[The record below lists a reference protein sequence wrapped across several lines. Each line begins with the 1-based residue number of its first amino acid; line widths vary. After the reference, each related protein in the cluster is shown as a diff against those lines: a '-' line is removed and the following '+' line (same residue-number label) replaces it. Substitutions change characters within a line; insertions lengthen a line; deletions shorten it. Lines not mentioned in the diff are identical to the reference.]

1 MPRRAPDPVPL
12 KVARKARPPSHRQP
26 TRDDVLAY
34 LRDREG
40 PASVSDLA
48 RHFNVKGKD
57 RTALRIL
64 LKELAEEGG
73 IEAPVRRKYAS
84 KTRLGAVAVLEI
96 TGPDSDGELR
106 ARPVRWAEDTP
117 LPDIFVAPER
127 GRPAALAVGE
137 RILARMKRNP
147 DGSFDAQPMRRLG
160 AAPLEIIGVFE
171 PLDGQ
176 GRIASTDR
184 RAKYDYVVRA
194 GKTLGA
200 KPGDLV
206 RARVTGARS
215 RGRSEAEVVERIGEM
230 GSPGAIAIIALH
242 SNDIPVAFPDAAL
255 VEAEAAAPAAL
266 DDREDLRAVPLVTI
280 DGEDAR
286 DFDDA
291 VFAEPDPDPGNTGG
305 WRLIVAIA
313 DVGWYVRPGSALDA
327 SARTRGN
334 SVYLPDRVVPMLP
347 EALSNGLCSLRP
359 GEDRA
364 VLAAELRIDR
374 AGRLKGHRFLRGLMR
389 SAARLTYRQVQDI
402 KDTGGDGLP
411 AGLPRQAVDHLY
423 AAYDAL
429 ATAREARG
437 TLDLDL
443 PEFQVRIAENGHVD
457 AITRRER
464 LTSHRLIEEFMITAN
479 VAAAETLESRRMPC
493 MYRVHEPP
501 DPDRL
506 NELRGFLATFGLTLA
521 AGNINRAKDFAHI
534 LERSASI
541 PSSDIIHEAILRC
554 QSQAAYSPGNRGHFG
569 LALRRYAHFTS
580 PIRRYADLLV
590 HRGLITGLG
599 LGVGGFD
606 AATLDKEAGM
616 VAFAETA
623 THISDTERRAQRA
636 ERDTVDRY
644 LALYLHER
652 TGHRF
657 PGRITGVTR
666 FGLFVRLAEFG
677 ADGLAP
683 ASQLGAERWMHD
695 PKRHCLEGM
704 ASGTVYT
711 LGDSVVVAVREANPV
726 TGGMILEIVG
736 HETAKGRKPTKP
748 RATRPGR
755 PPRRRGKE
763 RAKRKRS
770 R

>member
-1 MPRRAPDPVPL
+1 
-12 KVARKARPPSHRQP
+12 
-26 TRDDVLAY
+26 VLAY
-34 LRDREG
+34 LRDQEG
-40 PASVSDLA
+40 AASVSDLA

-57 RTALRIL
+57 RTALRLL
-64 LKELAEEGG
+64 LKELEEEGQ

-84 KTRLGAVAVLEI
+84 RTRLGAVAVLEI

-117 LPDIFVAPER
+117 LPEIFVAPER
-127 GRPAALAVGE
+127 GRPAALGVGE
-137 RILARMKRNP
+137 RILARMRRNP
-147 DGSFDAQPMRRLG
+147 DGSFDARLMRRLG

-171 PLDGQ
+171 PAAGQ
-176 GRIASTDR
+176 GRIIPTDR
-184 RAKYDYVVRA
+184 RAKYDYVVRP
-194 GKTLGA
+194 GETLGA
-200 KPGDLV
+200 QPGDLV
-206 RARVTGARS
+206 RARVAGS
-215 RGRSEAEVVERIGEM
+215 RTRGQREAEVVERIGEM
-230 GSPGAIAIIALH
+230 GSPGAVAVIALH
-242 SNDIPVAFPDAAL
+242 SNDIPIAFPDAAL
-255 VEAEAAAPAAL
+255 AEADAAQPAAL

-291 VFAEPDPDPGNTGG
+291 VFAEPDPDPANPGG
-305 WRLIVAIA
+305 WRLVVAIA

-327 SARTRGN
+327 SAQKRGN

-364 VLAAELRIDR
+364 VLAAEMRIDR
-374 AGRLKGHRFLRGLMR
+374 AGGLKGHRFLRGLMR

-411 AGLPRQAVDHLY
+411 DGLSPETIGHLY
-423 AAYDAL
+423 SAYQAL
-429 ATAREARG
+429 DTARRTRG

-443 PEFQVRIAENGHVD
+443 PEFQVRIGEGGHVD
-457 AITRRER
+457 AITRRDR

-501 DPDRL
+501 DPDKL
-506 NELRGFLATFGLTLA
+506 TELRDFLSTFGLTLP
-521 AGNINRAKDFAHI
+521 AGNINRAKDFAQI
-534 LERSASI
+534 LTRSASS
-541 PSSDIIHEAILRC
+541 PSADIIHEAILRC

-580 PIRRYADLLV
+580 PIRRYSDLLV
-590 HRGLITGLG
+590 HRGLISGLG
-599 LGVGGFD
+599 LGAGGFD
-606 AATLDKEAGM
+606 AAALEKETGM

-636 ERDTVDRY
+636 ERETVDRY

-652 TGHRF
+652 TGQRF

-683 ASQLGAERWMHD
+683 ASQLGEERWMHD

-704 ASGTVYT
+704 GSGTVYT

-726 TGGMILEIVG
+726 TGGLILEVVS
-736 HETAKGRKPTKP
+736 HELAKGRKPAK
-748 RATRPGR
+748 TRETRRGR
-755 PPRRRGKE
+755 PPRRRGKP